1 VLWKGKLFLLYW
13 KYSTFP
19 MPLVIFSDTELLVCI
34 KVCTAVGELGPMEK
48 LAY

>member
-1 VLWKGKLFLLYW
+1 
-13 KYSTFP
+13 

-48 LAY
+48 LEEI